1 MHSDDSDA
9 NSTGELFTQLENAQ
23 RLSREYNELLD
34 VLPDIIYKLD
44 PEGHFRYLSKAIA
57 ILGYTREEL
66 IGKHFSTIVHPEDL
80 PRVSRESVLPRY
92 RGKVTGAADMPKL
105 FDERRSGERVTRNL
119 VVRLIPKAL
128 AVGKEGGN
136 HPAIHSEVSATGKY
150 EEVDRSAYPQ
160 FDGTVGTIRQVK
172 PTPEK
177 MGEFYGEIA
186 TFGKYKGDATSSK
199 RKFEGTVGVIRD
211 ITERKR
217 LEQEKV
223 GLEIQLLQSQKME
236 ALGTLAGGVAHD
248 LNNILGVLVG
258 YSELMVEM
266 IPDGN
271 PLLKDYATD
280 ILKASQKG
288 AVIIQD
294 LLTLARR
301 GVAGSKV
308 INLNDVISDYFK
320 APEFERLKADHRD
333 VTFVTALDGDLLNVK
348 GSPIHIGKTVMNLLT
363 NAAEA
368 ISGRGEVMIKT
379 ENRYLE
385 RPILGRRE
393 VREGDYVVMTVRD
406 NGGGIAPADLGKIF
420 EPFYT
425 KKVMGRSGTGLGL
438 AVVWGA
444 VRDHDGYIDVR
455 SEEGK
460 GSTFTIYLPVTREEL
475 TKDQPKRSPEEYLGR
490 GESILVVDDLEGQR
504 RLATSM
510 LTRLNYR
517 VDAVSSGEE
526 AVEYVREHSV
536 DLLVLDMIMNPGIDG
551 LETYRRIV
559 QINPKQKA
567 IVVSGFSE
575 TDRVKEAHALGA
587 GTYVQKPYILE
598 KIGLAIQEELA
609 K

>member
-1 MHSDDSDA
+1 MQSDYPAA
-9 NSTGELFTQLENAQ
+9 NSTGELFTQLKNAQ
-23 RLSREYNELLD
+23 RVSHEYNELLD
-34 VLPDIIYKLD
+34 ILPDIIYKLD
-44 PEGHFRYLSKAIA
+44 PEGHFRYLSKAIVL
-57 ILGYTREEL
+57 LGYTREEL
-66 IGKHFSTIVHPEDL
+66 IGKHFSTIIHPDDL
-80 PRVSRESVLPRY
+80 PRVSRELVLPRY
-92 RGKVTGAADMPKL
+92 RGKVTGTADMPKL
-105 FDERRSGERVTRNL
+105 FDERRTGDRVTRNL
-119 VVRLIPKAL
+119 VVRLIPKSV
-128 AVGKEGGN
+128 AVGKEGVD
-136 HPAIHSEVSATGKY
+136 HPAVHSEVSATGKY
-150 EEVDRSAYPQ
+150 AEADASAHPQ
-160 FDGTVGTIRQVK
+160 FDGSVGTIRQMK
-172 PTPEK
+172 PIPEK

-186 TFGKYKGDATSSK
+186 TFGKYRDDVTSSK
-199 RKFEGTVGVIRD
+199 KKFEGTVGVIRE

-217 LEQEKV
+217 LEQEKI

-266 IPDGN
+266 IPEGD
-271 PLLKDYATD
+271 PLKGYATD
-280 ILKASQKG
+280 ILKASEKG

-320 APEFERLKADHRD
+320 APEFEKLKAHHHD
-333 VTFVTALDGDLLNVK
+333 VNFRTALGDDLLNVK
-348 GSPIHIGKTVMNLLT
+348 GSPIHIGKTVMNLLS

-368 ISGRGEVMIKT
+368 ISGRGEVVIKT

-393 VREGDYVVMTVRD
+393 VREGDYVVMTVTD

-425 KKVMGRSGTGLGL
+425 KKIMGRSGTGLGL

-444 VRDHDGYIDVR
+444 VRDHDGYIDVQ
-455 SEEGK
+455 SKEGK

-490 GESILVVDDLEGQR
+490 GESILVVDDVEGQR

-517 VDAVSSGEE
+517 VDSVSSGEE
-526 AVEYVREHSV
+526 AVEYIKEHSV

-551 LETYRRIV
+551 LETYRRILE
-559 QINPKQKA
+559 INPKQKA
-567 IVVSGFSE
+567 ILVSGFSE
-575 TDRVKEAHALGA
+575 TDRVKGAHALGA
-587 GTYVQKPYILE
+587 GTYVQKPYIME
-598 KIGLAIQEELA
+598 KIGSAIQEELA

>member
-1 MHSDDSDA
+1 MHSDDSTA
-9 NSTGELFTQLENAQ
+9 NPTGELFTQLKNAQ
-23 RLSREYNELLD
+23 KLSREYNELLD
-34 VLPDIIYKLD
+34 ILPDIIYKLD
-44 PEGHFRYLSKAIA
+44 PEGHFRYLSKSVSL
-57 ILGYTREEL
+57 LGYTREEL
-66 IGKHFSTIVHPEDL
+66 IGKHFSTIVHPADL
-80 PRVSRESVLPRY
+80 PRVSRELVLPRY
-92 RGKVTGAADMPKL
+92 RGKVTGVADMPKL
-105 FDERRSGERVTRNL
+105 FDERRTGQRVTKNM
-119 VVRLIPKAL
+119 VVRLIPKDVV
-128 AVGKEGGN
+128 VGKEGIDHG
-136 HPAIHSEVSATGKY
+136 AVQSEVNATGKY
-150 EEVDRSAYPQ
+150 READASANPR
-160 FDGTVGTIRQVK
+160 FEGSVGTIRQQK
-172 PTPEK
+172 PIPEK
-177 MGEFYGEIA
+177 EFYGEIA
-186 TFGKYKGDATSSK
+186 TFGKYNGDVKSPK

-217 LEQEKV
+217 LEQEKI

-266 IPDGN
+266 IPEGD
-271 PLLKDYATD
+271 PLKGYATD
-280 ILKASQKG
+280 ILKASEKG

-320 APEFERLKADHRD
+320 APEFEKLKAYHKD
-333 VTFVTALDGDLLNVK
+333 VTFRTVLGDDLLNVK
-348 GSPIHIGKTVMNLLT
+348 GSPIHIGKTVMNLLS

-393 VREGDYVVMTVRD
+393 VREGDYVVMTVTD

-425 KKVMGRSGTGLGL
+425 KKIMGRSGTGLGL

-444 VRDHDGYIDVR
+444 VRDHDGYIDVK

-475 TKDQPKRSPEEYLGR
+475 TKDEPKRSPEEYLGR
-490 GESILVVDDLEGQR
+490 GESILVVDDVEGQR

-517 VDAVSSGEE
+517 VDSVSSGEE
-526 AVEYVREHSV
+526 AVEYIKEHSV

-559 QINPKQKA
+559 EINPKQKA
-567 IVVSGFSE
+567 ILVSGFSE
-575 TDRVKEAHALGA
+575 TDRVKGAHALGA
-587 GTYVQKPYILE
+587 GTYVQKPYIME